1 MDCDINILV
10 DAGITD
16 RGSNRIKNQ
25 SMHLMGNYLIHTTN
39 TSLRGIYIM
48 IKKSL
53 GAKMENI
60 QQLDDSTLIFDLVNS
75 DNKRLT
81 IAAIYAPSDV
91 DNPLYFEMVD
101 NCLQDRAETSDYQ
114 ILVGDYNTTLNY
126 SRDRLNYSKT
136 NDNHKKCRELINNW
150 ISEEK
155 WVDIYDYKNPGKKS
169 YTWYSKSTPGKK
181 GRIDHCLLTPNL
193 VKHAQYVKHVSI
205 GSHLTDHRAIE
216 LCLDWAMTK
225 RGKGTFR
232 AKQGLENDPKYKK
245 VIQRVIQRCLVD
257 TLPDNDAREYLNG
270 KLDIIDKHHETL
282 ERLDSE
288 ILTATN
294 ALKELNNING
304 NNDIIILDQT
314 AYNRLQVELDLK
326 QTTRETVKTEIINM
340 LYTIPDNNTLV
351 KNRPLTA
358 CAELLEYII
367 HKVQRATISY
377 MKSTKIKID
386 NKRQEVVEQLD
397 NILDNNEGNAHDLEV
412 IKNLQ
417 NELDEIDT
425 QKDKDFLSNK
435 NSWDILEK
443 EKNRKAFIKLES
455 LKSGYHDPTIMKIY
469 VKTIDMTIPAPHEKW
484 VFSHYSTSQDEIK
497 EEVKRTFQKINALQ
511 PNLKTNKS
519 DILNFLNKDGD
530 SEPLKELNDRK
541 NKIPQ
546 HDWNK
551 CNKKDFVDTELH
563 DALFNHMNGSSSPG
577 PHGFTV
583 NWLRAFWSDLKQ
595 LTKNALNSSFGKGL
609 TKTLHTAIIKIL

>member
-1 MDCDINILV
+1 
-10 DAGITD
+10 
-16 RGSNRIKNQ
+16 
-25 SMHLMGNYLIHTTN
+25 MGNYMLHTTN

-75 DNKRLT
+75 DNNRLT
-81 IAAIYAPSDV
+81 IATVYALSDV
-91 DNPLYFEMVD
+91 DNPHYFETVD
-101 NCLQDRAETSDYQ
+101 NCLQDRVETSDYQ
-114 ILVGDYNTTLNY
+114 ILIGDYNTTLDYN
-126 SRDRLNYSKT
+126 RDRLNYSKT
-136 NDNHKKCRELINNW
+136 SDNHKKCRELLNNW
-150 ISEEK
+150 FIQEK

-169 YTWYSKSTPGKK
+169 YTWESKTAPGKK
-181 GRIDHCLLTPNL
+181 GRIDHCLVTPNL

-205 GSHLTDHRAIE
+205 GSLLTDHRAIE
-216 LCLDWAMTK
+216 LCLDWAMAK

-232 AKQGLENDPKYKK
+232 AKQGLEKDPKYRK
-245 VIQRVIQRCLVD
+245 VIQRLIQRCLVD

-270 KLDIIDKHHETL
+270 KLDIIDKHYETL

-288 ILTATN
+288 ILTATQE
-294 ALKELNNING
+294 LKDLNNINE
-304 NNDIIILDQT
+304 NQDILILDQ
-314 AYNRLQVELDLK
+314 AALNRIRGDLDLK
-326 QTTRETVKTEIINM
+326 QSARETILTELASM
-340 LYTIPDNNTLV
+340 SDTLPDNNTLV
-351 KNRPLTA
+351 RNRPLEA

-377 MKSTKIKID
+377 MKSTKIKI
-386 NKRQEVVEQLD
+386 NTKRQEVVEQLD
-397 NILDNNEGNAHDLEV
+397 NILDNNGDNDQDLEV
-412 IKNLQ
+412 IKDLQ
-417 NELDEIDT
+417 NELDEIDV
-425 QKDKDFLSNK
+425 QRDRDFLANK

-484 VFSHYSTSQDEIK
+484 VFSHFSTSQDEIK

-511 PNLKTNKS
+511 PDLKTNKS
-519 DILNFLNKDGD
+519 DIINFLNKDGD
-530 SEPLKELNDRK
+530 SAPLDELYNRK

-546 HDWNK
+546 HDWNN
-551 CNKKDFVDTELH
+551 CNKKDFVDKELH

-577 PHGFTV
+577 PDGFTV
-583 NWLRAFWSDLKQ
+583 NWLRAFWPDLKD
-595 LTKNALNSSFGKGL
+595 LTRNALNSSV
-609 TKTLHTAIIKIL
+609 

>member
-1 MDCDINILV
+1 MWPNLSRKKALKKIPPSHSKPQSQSQIRLLCCNIQRLNTAKQHSKLLAILDMDCDINILV

-25 SMHLMGNYLIHTTN
+25 SMHLMGNYIIHTTN
-39 TSLRGIYIM
+39 TSLRGIFIM

-81 IAAIYAPSDV
+81 IASIYAPSDV
-91 DNPLYFEMVD
+91 DNPQYFEMVD

-114 ILVGDYNTTLNY
+114 ILVGDYNTTLDYN
-126 SRDRLNYSKT
+126 RDRLNYSKI

-150 ISEEK
+150 FSEEK

-169 YTWYSKSTPGKK
+169 YTWESKTAPGKK

-205 GSHLTDHRAIE
+205 GTHLTDHRAIE
-216 LCLDWAMTK
+216 LCLDWAMAK

-232 AKQGLENDPKYKK
+232 AKQGLEKDPKYKK
-245 VIQRVIQRCLVD
+245 VIQRLIQRCLVD

-270 KLDIIDKHHETL
+270 KLDIIDKHYETL

-288 ILTATN
+288 ILTATQE
-294 ALKELNNING
+294 LKDLNNINE
-304 NNDIIILDQT
+304 NQDILILDQ
-314 AYNRLQVELDLK
+314 AASNRIRGDLDLK
-326 QTTRETVKTEIINM
+326 QSARETILTELASM
-340 LYTIPDNNTLV
+340 LDTLPDNNTLV
-351 KNRPLTA
+351 RNRPLEA

-377 MKSTKIKID
+377 MKSTKIKI
-386 NKRQEVVEQLD
+386 NTKRQEVVEQLD
-397 NILDNNEGNAHDLEV
+397 NILDNNEDNDQNLEV
-412 IKNLQ
+412 IKDLQ
-417 NELDEIDT
+417 NELDAIDV
-425 QKDKDFLSNK
+425 QKDRDFLSNK

-469 VKTIDMTIPAPHEKW
+469 VKTNDMTIPAPHEKW
-484 VFSHYSTSQDEIK
+484 VFSHFSTSQDEIK

-519 DILNFLNKDGD
+519 DIINFLNKDGD
-530 SEPLKELNDRK
+530 SAPLDELYKRK

-546 HDWNK
+546 HDW
-551 CNKKDFVDTELH
+551 
-563 DALFNHMNGSSSPG
+563 
-577 PHGFTV
+577 
-583 NWLRAFWSDLKQ
+583 
-595 LTKNALNSSFGKGL
+595 TKM
-609 TKTLHTAIIKIL
+609 